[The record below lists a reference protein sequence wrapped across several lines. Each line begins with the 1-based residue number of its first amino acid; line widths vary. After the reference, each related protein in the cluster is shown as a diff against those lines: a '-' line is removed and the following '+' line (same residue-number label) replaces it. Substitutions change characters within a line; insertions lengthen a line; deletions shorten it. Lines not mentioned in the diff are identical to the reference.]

1 MTLQSENKGH
11 GWADNLLLLQLS
23 LVTVVAF
30 ILIVLAWKFVW

>member
-11 GWADNLLLLQLS
+11 GFADNLPLQLC